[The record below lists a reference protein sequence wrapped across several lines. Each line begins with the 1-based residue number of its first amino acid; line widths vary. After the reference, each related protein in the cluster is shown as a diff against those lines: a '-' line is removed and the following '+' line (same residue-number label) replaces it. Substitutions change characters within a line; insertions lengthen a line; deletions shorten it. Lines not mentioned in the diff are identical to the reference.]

1 MSYWKDCLT
10 FFRLIG
16 LPSGHFK
23 YVKNVKPSMP
33 LFLFNYSDRK
43 MHGIFEA
50 ACAGQLN
57 IDQFAWSD
65 DGRIKTQFPAQ
76 VSFNNVLFVM
86 SSTIICMLG

>member
-1 MSYWKDCLT
+1 
-10 FFRLIG
+10 
-16 LPSGHFK
+16 
-23 YVKNVKPSMP
+23 
-33 LFLFNYSDRK
+33 

-76 VSFNNVLFVM
+76 VSFNNILFVM